1 MRFTANRIYCIIL
14 FFFGL
19 ISLNGCSNEA
29 NKSHP
34 DTGTLSTSQDSI
46 LSKMDADSVIKSF
59 YIG

>member
-1 MRFTANRIYCIIL
+1 M
-14 FFFGL
+14 
-19 ISLNGCSNEA
+19 NGCSNEA